1 MDATQAHDIIEK
13 LALGIDPASGTPLDD
28 SVLQDPTIIRALF
41 MAKSAL
47 AAGTERPRDKPG
59 SKRQPVKSAN
69 AGKKWEAAD
78 KDTLR
83 ELHRAG
89 TAIRHIA
96 LQLGRSHG
104 GIIGQLVKEGLL
116 TDRDE
121 GLAVIKRQ
129 DAAVVNE

>member
-1 MDATQAHDIIEK
+1 M
-13 LALGIDPASGTPLDD
+13 PLDD

-41 MAKSAL
+41 VAKGAL
-47 AAGTERPRDKPG
+47 AATTVKARDKPG
-59 SKRQPVKSAN
+59 ANRQQAKSAN

-78 KDTLR
+78 KETLR

-96 LQLGRSHG
+96 LQLGRSDG

-116 TDRDE
+116 TDRDA

-129 DAAVVNE
+129 DAALANA